1 MIRIEL
7 DRKEGDFG
15 FEATDAN
22 GHKARI
28 DSSPESGGINYGIR
42 PMQMLLMGLGGCSG
56 IDIVSILKKQRQ
68 QVDGFHMLIE
78 GEREAGVEP
87 SLWKEV
93 KLVFQI
99 KGDVDID
106 KAKKACQLSM
116 DKYCSV
122 AETLRRAGTKISWQ
136 VEIVGLPPTPFR
148 GGEKREESET

>member
-15 FEATDAN
+15 FEARDAN
-22 GHKARI
+22 GHTVKL
-28 DSSPESGGINYGIR
+28 DSSPESGGINYGVR
-42 PMQMLLMGLGGCSG
+42 PMQILLMGLGGCSG

-68 QVDGFHMLIE
+68 QVDGFRMSID
-78 GEREAGVEP
+78 GEREPGVEP

-93 KLVFQI
+93 KILFELEGNI
-99 KGDVDID
+99 DLD

-122 AETLRRAGTKISWQ
+122 AETLRRSGTKLTWEVRISN
-136 VEIVGLPPTPFR
+136 G
-148 GGEKREESET
+148 K

>member
-15 FEATDAN
+15 FEARDAN
-22 GHKARI
+22 GHTVKL
-28 DSSPESGGINYGIR
+28 DSSPESGGINYGVR
-42 PMQMLLMGLGGCSG
+42 PMQILLMGLGGCSG

-68 QVDGFHMLIE
+68 QVDGFRMSID
-78 GEREAGVEP
+78 GEREQGVEP

-93 KLVFQI
+93 KILFELEGNI
-99 KGDVDID
+99 DLD

-122 AETLRRAGTKISWQ
+122 AETLRRSGTKLTWEVRIMNSGQ
-136 VEIVGLPPTPFR
+136 RTVDSGQ
-148 GGEKREESET
+148 

>member
-15 FEATDAN
+15 FEARDAN
-22 GHKARI
+22 GHTVKL
-28 DSSPESGGINYGIR
+28 DSSPESGGINYGVR
-42 PMQMLLMGLGGCSG
+42 PMQILLMGLGGCSG

-68 QVDGFHMLIE
+68 QVDGFRMSID

-87 SLWKEV
+87 SLWKDV
-93 KLVFQI
+93 KILFELEGNI
-99 KGDVDID
+99 DLD

-122 AETLRRAGTKISWQ
+122 AETLRRSGTKLTWEVRITNSGQ
-136 VEIVGLPPTPFR
+136 RTVDSGQ
-148 GGEKREESET
+148 